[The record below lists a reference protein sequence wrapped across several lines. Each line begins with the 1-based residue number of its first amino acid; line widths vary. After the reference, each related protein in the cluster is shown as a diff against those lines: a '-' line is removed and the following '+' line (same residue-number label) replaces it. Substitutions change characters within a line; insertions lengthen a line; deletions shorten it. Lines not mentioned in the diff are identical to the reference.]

1 MGGGG
6 KGSRTVSEMTQQ
18 DEVMDYFTR
27 MVIESSKEFDMGG
40 DEVGNPDDIVITNS
54 FGLIEKTVLNG
65 APLPIPEEIEGE
77 EQQERLT

>member
-1 MGGGG
+1 
-6 KGSRTVSEMTQQ
+6 
-18 DEVMDYFTR
+18 

-65 APLPIPEEIEGE
+65 APLPIREEIEGE